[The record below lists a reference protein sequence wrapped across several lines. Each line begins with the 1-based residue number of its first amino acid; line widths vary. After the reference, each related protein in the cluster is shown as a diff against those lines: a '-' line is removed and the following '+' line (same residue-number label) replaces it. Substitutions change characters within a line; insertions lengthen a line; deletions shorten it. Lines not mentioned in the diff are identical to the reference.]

1 MPQSIFNICF
11 FYSTPIPIFRA
22 QALITFARSYALIS
36 LLAVSYHLPPFI
48 PLLTL
53 YACLIH
59 TDYQIDYLTD
69 RNADFL
75 PLQIY
80 IPVLAMNTLYL
91 IKMDSVPEKALGIFI
106 FIFGLCC
113 TLGKEYQLL
122 HENL

>member
-11 FYSTPIPIFRA
+11 FYSTPIPIFQA
-22 QALITFARSYALIS
+22 QALTTFAICYALIS
-36 LLAVSYHLPPFI
+36 LPVSYHLPPII
-48 PLLTL
+48 PVPTL
-53 YACLIH
+53 YACLIR
-59 TDYQIDYLTD
+59 TGYQINHLTD

-106 FIFGLCC
+106 SIFGLCC

-122 HENL
+122 HEHL